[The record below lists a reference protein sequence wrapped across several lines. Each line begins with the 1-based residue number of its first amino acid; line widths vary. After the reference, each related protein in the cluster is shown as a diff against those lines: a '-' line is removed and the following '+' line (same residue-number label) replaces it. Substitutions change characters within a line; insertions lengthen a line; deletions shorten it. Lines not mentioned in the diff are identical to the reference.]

1 MKHMRVLPISLFT
14 VLIAALLV
22 VPAISGC
29 EMVASYLLYDWLQ
42 NEFDGNSNPD
52 SEDPVILKISA
63 DKETIYTGDMVT
75 LEVEAEDNQDSAS
88 DLEYFWFASAGTM
101 ASPTS
106 SITIWNAPDDP
117 GTVTVSVIVTD
128 TDGNKDSA
136 TVEIEVIE

>member
-1 MKHMRVLPISLFT
+1 
-14 VLIAALLV
+14 
-22 VPAISGC
+22 
-29 EMVASYLLYDWLQ
+29 MVASYLLYDWLQ